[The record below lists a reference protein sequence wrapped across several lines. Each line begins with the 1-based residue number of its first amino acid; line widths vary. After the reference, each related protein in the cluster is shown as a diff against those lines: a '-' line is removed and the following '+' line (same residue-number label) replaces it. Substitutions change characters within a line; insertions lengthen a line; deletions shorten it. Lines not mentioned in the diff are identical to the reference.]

1 VCRAVKRSRPPLPSH
16 ALGARGTILTTG
28 DVARLLRVHPKH
40 VYRLLRQGLPGH
52 RVGGEWRFF
61 SEEVLGWSG
70 RHESTGVAAAAHET
84 DEADASDRAGGR
96 GERVAVAPRTT
107 APPLV
112 AANGDLAVERLL
124 ARARDRATGERTA
137 TACALGLVQGDR
149 SASLALLR
157 RGAVVAAGYHGE
169 SIPRT
174 LGGNRLAFIHLV
186 HRPIGLAVRRGLR
199 VPPLRQLHERRF
211 ASRPTTA
218 GVRASF
224 DGALRIEGIDPQAVH
239 ARASLFASHGEVAC
253 AVARG
258 EADVGLASA
267 AWASRVGLD
276 FLPLYREAYGFL
288 VRATSLDDPRVAH
301 LCEVAQS
308 AAFRRDLAA
317 FDGYDATGAGTLQ
330 FPAQGATSPYSLV
343 PKPSNSLG
351 E

>member
-16 ALGARGTILTTG
+16 ALAARGAILTTG
-28 DVARLLRVHPKH
+28 DVARLLRVHTKH

-70 RHESTGVAAAAHET
+70 RRESTGAADESERKGAPVAIAP
-84 DEADASDRAGGR
+84 
-96 GERVAVAPRTT
+96 AVS

-124 ARARDRATGERTA
+124 ARARGRATGEHTGA
-137 TACALGLVQGDR
+137 EGTLGLVQGDR
-149 SASLALLR
+149 SASLALLG
-157 RGAVVAAGYHGE
+157 RGAVLAAGYHGE

-199 VPPLRQLHERRF
+199 VPPMRQLHRRRF
-211 ASRPTTA
+211 ASRPSTA

-224 DGALRIEGIDPQAVH
+224 DGALRLQGLDPEAVH
-239 ARASLFASHGEVAC
+239 AGASLLASHGEVAC

-258 EADVGLASA
+258 EADVGLASS
-267 AWASRVGLD
+267 AWARRVGLD

-288 VRATSLDDPRVAH
+288 VRATSLGDPRVVR

-308 AAFRRDLAA
+308 AAFRRDLAE
-317 FDGYDATGAGTLQ
+317 FEGYDATDSGAVQ
-330 FPAQGATSPYSLV
+330 FPSQACTSPYSPV
-343 PKPSNSLG
+343 SKPSNSLG

>member
-1 VCRAVKRSRPPLPSH
+1 
-16 ALGARGTILTTG
+16 LTTG

-70 RHESTGVAAAAHET
+70 RREPT
-84 DEADASDRAGGR
+84 DASGGNER
-96 GERVAVAPRTT
+96 GGEIAITAATS

-112 AANGDLAVERLL
+112 AANGDLAVEKLL
-124 ARARDRATGERTA
+124 AHARSCSTGGGTA
-137 TACALGLVQGDR
+137 GGCTLGLVQGDR
-149 SASLALLR
+149 STSLALLE
-157 RGAVVAAGYHGE
+157 RGAVLAAGYHGE
-169 SIPRT
+169 GIPRT
-174 LGGNRLAFIHLV
+174 LGGKRLAFIHLV

-199 VPPLRQLHERRF
+199 VPTLRQLPRRRF
-211 ASRPTTA
+211 ASRPPTA

-224 DGALRIEGIDPQAVH
+224 DGALRLQGIDPQAVH
-239 ARASLFASHGEVAC
+239 ASASLLDSHGEVAC

-267 AWASRVGLD
+267 AWAARVGLE

-288 VRATSLDDPRVAH
+288 VRAASLGDPRVVH

-308 AAFRRDLAA
+308 SAFRREVAE
-317 FDGYDATGAGTLQ
+317 FDGYDAAASGTLQ
-330 FPAQGATSPYSLV
+330 FPSQGRSSPRSPRSLV
-343 PKPSNSLG
+343 SMP
-351 E
+351 